1 MKVDVIHTTVGS
13 REVYEDGR
21 VVYNSAPYN
30 DGWCYKDD
38 KAWNVNGI
46 CYIPEAEFE
55 CGEHREFCSEL
66 GYTKDEIISHVREA
80 LEDTGLPFSEDFLH
94 KMARVVYDEAE
105 WETIGVVIDR
115 IDWEEELNEFNM
127 KED

>member
-21 VVYNSAPYN
+21 VVYNSAPYE
-30 DGWCYKDD
+30 DGWCYKDND
-38 KAWNVNGI
+38 AWDVNGI
-46 CYIPEAEFE
+46 CYIPESDFE
-55 CGEHREFCSEL
+55 YTTHREFCSEL
-66 GYTKDEIISHVREA
+66 GYTRDEIISYVREA

-94 KMARVVYDEAE
+94 KMARAVYDVAE
-105 WETIGVVIDR
+105 WESIGVVVDR

-127 KED
+127 KEN